1 VGLFGPALPA
11 HTAPYA
17 ARSVFIYEK
26 VSCSPCTQ
34 THCIIP
40 ANSCMSRI
48 TVEEVFD
55 AANGLLGEARAYPVA
70 SHG

>member
-1 VGLFGPALPA
+1 
-11 HTAPYA
+11 
-17 ARSVFIYEK
+17 
-26 VSCSPCTQ
+26 
-34 THCIIP
+34 
-40 ANSCMSRI
+40 MSRI